1 MSITGKDTLGTR
13 KTLDVNG
20 KSYDYFSLEAAE
32 KAGVGDVSRLPY
44 SLKVVLENLL
54 RREDGRTVT
63 VDDVKALGAWLEN
76 ADTRDT
82 KSPTFLARVLDAGLH
97 RRSRRCRSWQP
108 CATPWSDG
116 RRPGKINPLA
126 PVDLVIDHSVMID
139 ESARPTRSIA
149 TLSWSLSAT
158 WSAIE
163 FSEMGPASLFKLPRC
178 AARAPASAT
187 R

>member
-63 VDDVKALGAWLEN
+63 VEDVKALGAWLDD
-76 ADTRDT
+76 ADLRTT
-82 KSPTFLARVLDAGLH
+82 KSPTFQRV
-97 RRSRRCRSWQP
+97 
-108 CATPWSDG
+108 
-116 RRPGKINPLA
+116 
-126 PVDLVIDHSVMID
+126 
-139 ESARPTRSIA
+139 
-149 TLSWSLSAT
+149 
-158 WSAIE
+158 
-163 FSEMGPASLFKLPRC
+163 F
-178 AARAPASAT
+178 
-187 R
+187 